1 MRRLALLLALAT
13 TTAGLAVAAPAVAQT
28 RAEDARFATA
38 QDRMDRELA
47 LFRAESDRY
56 RAARNNDR
64 RGGYRDRNYNNGQY
78 NNGQWNDRQM
88 NDERVET
95 DYEPSRYYRDDA
107 RYQERV
113 LASDDRVYRGNDGR
127 YYCKRSDGTTGL
139 IIGAAGGGV
148 LGNVIDG
155 GRSRTVGTLIGAA
168 LGGLAGRAIERNQAE
183 VRCR

>member
-13 TTAGLAVAAPAVAQT
+13 TTAGVAVVAPAVAQT
-28 RAEDARFATA
+28 RTDDARFAAA
-38 QDRMDRELA
+38 QDRIDRELA

-56 RAARNNDR
+56 RAARANN
-64 RGGYRDRNYNNGQY
+64 RGGYQQNGYNNGQY
-78 NNGQWNDRQM
+78 NNGQYS
-88 NDERVET
+88 DERVET
-95 DYEPSRYYRDDA
+95 GYEPSRYYRDDP

-113 LASDDRVYRGNDGR
+113 LAADDRVYRGNDGR

-139 IIGAAGGGV
+139 IIGAASGGI

-168 LGGLAGRAIERNQAE
+168 IGGLAGRAIERNQQE
-183 VRCR
+183 IRCR

>member
-1 MRRLALLLALAT
+1 MRRIALLLALAS

-28 RAEDARFATA
+28 RADDARFAAA

-47 LFRAESDRY
+47 LFRNESDRY
-56 RAARNNDR
+56 RAARTNNR
-64 RGGYRDRNYNNGQY
+64 SGYRNQNYDNRY
-78 NNGQWNDRQM
+78 

-95 DYEPSRYYRDDA
+95 DFEPSRYYRDDP

-113 LASDDRVYRGNDGR
+113 LANDDRVYRGQDGR
-127 YYCKRSDGTTGL
+127 YYCRRSDGTTGL
-139 IIGAAGGGV
+139 IIGAAGGGI

-155 GRSRTVGTLIGAA
+155 GRSRTVGTLLGAA
-168 LGGLAGRAIERNQAE
+168 IGGLAGRAVDRNQAE

>member
-1 MRRLALLLALAT
+1 MNIKTIAILCAT
-13 TTAGLAVAAPAVAQT
+13 ASMACAAPSVAQT
-28 RAEDARFATA
+28 RADDARFATA

-64 RGGYRDRNYNNGQY
+64 RGGYRNQNYNNGQY
-78 NNGQWNDRQM
+78 DDDRY

-95 DYEPSRYYRDDA
+95 GYEPSRYYRNDA

-113 LASDDRVYRGNDGR
+113 LANDERVYRGNDGQ

-139 IIGAAGGGV
+139 IIGAAGGGI

-168 LGGLAGRAIERNQAE
+168 LGGLAGRAVERNQAE

>member
-1 MRRLALLLALAT
+1 MNIKTIAILCG
-13 TTAGLAVAAPAVAQT
+13 TASMACAAPSVAQT
-28 RAEDARFATA
+28 RADDARFATA
-38 QDRMDRELA
+38 QDRMDRELS

-56 RAARNNDR
+56 RAARNNN
-64 RGGYRDRNYNNGQY
+64 RGGYRDQNYNDNRQY
-78 NNGQWNDRQM
+78 

-95 DYEPSRYYRDDA
+95 GYEPSRYYRDDP

-113 LASDDRVYRGNDGR
+113 LASDERVYRGNDGQ

-139 IIGAAGGGV
+139 IIGAAGGGI

-168 LGGLAGRAIERNQAE
+168 LGGLAGRAVERNQAE

>member
-1 MRRLALLLALAT
+1 MRRLALVLALAT
-13 TTAGLAVAAPAVAQT
+13 TTAGVAVAVPAVAQT
-28 RAEDARFATA
+28 RADDTRFATA

-56 RAARNNDR
+56 RAARDNR
-64 RGGYRDRNYNNGQY
+64 RGGYQQNGYNNAPY
-78 NNGQWNDRQM
+78 

-95 DYEPSRYYRDDA
+95 DYEPSRYYRDDP

-113 LASDDRVYRGNDGR
+113 LSNDDRVYRGGDGR

-139 IIGAAGGGV
+139 IIGAAGGGI

-168 LGGLAGRAIERNQAE
+168 LGGLAGRAVDRNQAE

>member
-1 MRRLALLLALAT
+1 MRRIAVLLALAS
-13 TTAGLAVAAPAVAQT
+13 TTAGRAVAAPAVAQT
-28 RAEDARFATA
+28 RADDVRFATA

-56 RAARNNDR
+56 RAARANN
-64 RGGYRDRNYNNGQY
+64 RGGYRNQNYNNGQY
-78 NNGQWNDRQM
+78 NDDQY

-95 DYEPSRYYRDDA
+95 GYEPSRYYRDGD

-113 LASDDRVYRGNDGR
+113 LASDERVYRGNDGR